1 MPWRIKRRQMKSEK
15 KRNLWIQYIYSEEWN
30 YQIIDNKKR
39 KKIDFWNN
47 KFFIT
52 DNNNDENRSDI

>member
-1 MPWRIKRRQMKSEK
+1 MKSEK

>member
-1 MPWRIKRRQMKSEK
+1 MKSEK
-15 KRNLWIQYIYSEEWN
+15 KKKLMNSIYIFWRMKLSD
-30 YQIIDNKKR
+30 IIDNKKR

>member
-47 KFFIT
+47 KSFIT

>member
-1 MPWRIKRRQMKSEK
+1 MKSEK
-15 KRNLWIQYIYSEEWN
+15 KKKLMNSIYIYSEEWN

>member
-1 MPWRIKRRQMKSEK
+1 MPWRIKPRQMKLEKK

-39 KKIDFWNN
+39 KK
-47 KFFIT
+47 
-52 DNNNDENRSDI
+52 NRFLK